1 MNKCEE
7 KERIFCDG
15 DKKVKVR
22 MPGVGDSTEN
32 KVTLHLSLS
41 SQPPNVVPKTFQG
54 CCSEINST
62 ILIRSAQLSLPLTSQ
77 RN

>member
-1 MNKCEE
+1 MNCFLTKNCYGGCINKCEE

-32 KVTLHLSLS
+32 KVTLRLSLS
-41 SQPPNVVPKTFQG
+41 SQPPNVFPKTFQG
-54 CCSEINST
+54 CCSEIKLDN
-62 ILIRSAQLSLPLTSQ
+62 LD
-77 RN
+77 